1 MLLNDQ
7 ENTDEIKEELKKYI
21 EKMTMKTNKQTKP
34 MGCSINSSQMEV
46 YNKILPQETR

>member
-1 MLLNDQ
+1 
-7 ENTDEIKEELKKYI
+7 
-21 EKMTMKTNKQTKP
+21 MKTKNQKTTTTKKP